1 MSHHN
6 ICIDLVGHA
15 HRIGKSKPFME
26 ETMQRTRAA
35 IGLTTVL
42 LATPAL
48 ADNIYKPGT
57 QAHSLFNSV
66 EDVLPRDASIVYL
79 VKDDRGRFLKQI
91 DGEAFLNAGL
101 STKTI
106 DYLLARISQ
115 KLTAESGVRAYTVSG
130 KNIPGNSDRQKITA
144 IVITDHRWIEDQGTL
159 FHEALHAKNAYV
171 NGTPAYQTALLPA
184 WKKAKNLTPSQFM
197 GLFDEAVV
205 AGQQVAYTY
214 NENRSAGIEMIEKY
228 ASNEYNG
235 RVSIGY
241 RTAKN
246 MLKKCGKKDAC
257 PTETVA
263 MIDTIVDDQEL
274 LNDLLLDI
282 DEIMVASKK
291 MGVIVADE

>member
-1 MSHHN
+1 MKLPTLKSIMKN
-6 ICIDLVGHA
+6 SLIAVSLVGA
-15 HRIGKSKPFME
+15 VMSAS
-26 ETMQRTRAA
+26 AA
-35 IGLTTVL
+35 
-42 LATPAL
+42 
-48 ADNIYKPGT
+48 NIYKAGT
-57 QAHSLFNSV
+57 EADTLFRNV
-66 EDVLPRDASIVYL
+66 QDVLPKDAVIVYML
-79 VKDDRGRFLKQI
+79 KDDRGRFLKQI
-91 DGEAFLNAGL
+91 DGTAFLEAGL
-101 STKTI
+101 STTTM
-106 DYLLARISQ
+106 DYLLDRVSP

-130 KNIPGNSDRQKITA
+130 KNIPGNGDRQKVTA
-144 IVITDHRWIEDQGTL
+144 IVVTSERWAKDQGTM

-171 NGTPAYQTALLPA
+171 NGTPAYQAALMPA
-184 WKKAKNLTPSQFM
+184 WKKAKSLTPSQFM

-228 ASNEYNG
+228 ASNGYNG

-241 RTAKN
+241 RTARN

-263 MIDTIVDDQEL
+263 MIKTIVGDQEL

-291 MGVIVADE
+291 MGVIVADQ

>member
-1 MSHHN
+1 
-6 ICIDLVGHA
+6 
-15 HRIGKSKPFME
+15 ME
-26 ETMQRTRAA
+26 ESMKLTRAA
-35 IGLTTVL
+35 LSLTIALTA
-42 LATPAL
+42 ATTL

-57 QAHSLFNSV
+57 KAHSLFNAV
-66 EDVLPRDASIVYL
+66 EEVLPRDASVVYL
-79 VKDDRGRFLKQI
+79 VKDDPGRFLRQI

-101 STKTI
+101 STKTV
-106 DYLLARISQ
+106 DYLLTRIS
-115 KLTAESGVRAYTVSG
+115 KRLTAESGVRAYTVSG
-130 KNIPGNSDRQKITA
+130 KNIPGNGDRQKITA
-144 IVITDHRWIEDQGTL
+144 IVVTDARWIEDRATM

-171 NGTPAYQTALLPA
+171 NGTPAYQTALMPA

-228 ASNEYNG
+228 SSNGYNG

-241 RTAKN
+241 RTARN

-263 MIDTIVDDQEL
+263 MIKTIVGDQQL

-282 DEIMVASKK
+282 DEIMIASKK

>member
-1 MSHHN
+1 MQG
-6 ICIDLVGHA
+6 I
-15 HRIGKSKPFME
+15 RILGYALMLS
-26 ETMQRTRAA
+26 
-35 IGLTTVL
+35 
-42 LATPAL
+42 ATPAL
-48 ADNIYKPGT
+48 SANIYKPGT
-57 QAHSLFNSV
+57 EAHALFDNV
-66 EDVLPRDASIVYL
+66 GDVLPDDASIVYI
-79 VKDDRGRFLKQI
+79 VKDDRGRFLRQI

-106 DYLLARISQ
+106 DYLLTRIS
-115 KLTAESGVRAYTVSG
+115 KNLTAESGVRAYTVSG
-130 KNIPGNSDRQKITA
+130 KNIPGNGDRQKITA
-144 IVITDHRWIEDQGTL
+144 IVVTDARWIEDTATM
-159 FHEALHAKNAYV
+159 FHEALHAKNAYA
-171 NGTPAYQTALLPA
+171 NGTAAYQAALLPA

-214 NENRSAGIEMIEKY
+214 NENRSAGIGMIEKY
-228 ASNEYNG
+228 ASNGYNG

>member
-1 MSHHN
+1 
-6 ICIDLVGHA
+6 
-15 HRIGKSKPFME
+15 
-26 ETMQRTRAA
+26 MQRTRAA
-35 IGLTTVL
+35 LSLTIALT
-42 LATPAL
+42 ATTAL

-57 QAHSLFNSV
+57 QAHSLFNAV
-66 EDVLPRDASIVYL
+66 EDVLPGDASIVYL
-79 VKDDRGRFLKQI
+79 VKDDRGRFLRQI
-91 DGEAFLNAGL
+91 DGEAFLNSGL
-101 STKTI
+101 STKTV
-106 DYLLARISQ
+106 DYLLTRISK

-144 IVITDHRWIEDQGTL
+144 IVVTDSRWLEDRATM

-171 NGTPAYQTALLPA
+171 NGTSAYQTALMPA
-184 WKKAKNLTPSQFM
+184 WKKAKNLSPRQFM

-228 ASNEYNG
+228 ASYGYNG
-235 RVSIGY
+235 RASIGY
-241 RTAKN
+241 RTARN

-263 MIDTIVDDQEL
+263 MIKTIVDDQEL

-282 DEIMVASKK
+282 DEIMVASNK